1 MKGQGADVP
10 IDKTR
15 LSQKELVYL
24 KHIYSAG
31 GVSGSLTARQIQEHF
46 QDSDRE
52 ASSVLSML
60 VGMDLI
66 KNSTY
71 RIMLTDSEEKA
82 FRPTDT
88 PRYFVP
94 CVTGEPWTKRV
105 LAVIACEGSLLS
117 LKDMHYNLSLWPRKK
132 PLEYYHPA
140 MVLAEGDRFLLAH
153 EGKNMEVKVMKLHE
167 N

>member
-15 LSQKELVYL
+15 LSPKESEYL
-24 KHIYSAG
+24 NYLYIAG
-31 GVSGSLTARQIQEHF
+31 SMPLTAKAIQEHF
-46 QDSDRE
+46 NDSDRE

-71 RIMLTDSEEKA
+71 RIMLTDDEQKQFKPS
-82 FRPTDT
+82 DT
-88 PRYFVP
+88 PRYFIP
-94 CVTGEPWTKRV
+94 CIVGEPWTKRAM
-105 LAVIACEGSLLS
+105 AVIACQGSLLS
-117 LKDMHYNLSLWPRKK
+117 LKDMHYNLNLWPHKK
-132 PLEYYHPA
+132 PLEYYHSA

-153 EGKNMEVKVMKLHE
+153 EGKRMEVKVMRLDG

>member
-15 LSQKELVYL
+15 LSQKELAYL
-24 KHIYSAG
+24 QYLYNAG
-31 GVSGSLTARQIQEHF
+31 GTSNPKTARQIQHYF

-60 VGMDLI
+60 VGMDLV

-71 RIMLTDSEEKA
+71 RIMLTNDEEKE

-88 PRYFVP
+88 AKYFIP
-94 CVTGEPWTKRV
+94 CMVGEPWTKRTE
-105 LAVIACEGSLLS
+105 AVIACQGSLLS
-117 LKDMHYNLSLWPRKK
+117 LKDMHYNLNLWPHKK
-132 PLEYYHPA
+132 PLEYYHPT